1 MSEKISETRNSN
13 CLKEQN
19 GYPCLIPAQR
29 VLNLISKKWSIQL
42 IHLLHNRKKFRYNE
56 IKERLQKGWKKEK
69 ISDATLSARL
79 ADLTKEKIFS
89 REVYPELPPKVE
101 YSLTEKGESL
111 SKAIKYLVDW
121 TIEACHK
128 ESDYIY
134 PKE

>member
-1 MSEKISETRNSN
+1 MSEKINETKNGN
-13 CLKEQN
+13 CSKEQN
-19 GYPCLIPAQR
+19 GFPCLIPAQR

-42 IHLLHNRKKFRYNE
+42 IHLLSEGKKLRYKE
-56 IKERLQKGWKKEK
+56 IKEKLQKGWKKEK

-79 ADLTKEKIFS
+79 ADLTKENIFT

-121 TIEACHK
+121 TIETCHQ
-128 ESDYIY
+128 ES
-134 PKE
+134 K

>member
-1 MSEKISETRNSN
+1 MNKRISETKNSN
-13 CLKEQN
+13 CSKEQN

-42 IHLLHNRKKFRYNE
+42 IHLLHDGKKFRYNE

-79 ADLTKEKIFS
+79 ADLTKENIFT
-89 REVYPELPPKVE
+89 REVYTELPPKVE

-111 SKAIKYLVDW
+111 SKAIKHLVDW
-121 TIEACHK
+121 TIETCHQ
-128 ESDYIY
+128 ES
-134 PKE
+134 E